1 MGSVI
6 LPRFLIFIVFL
17 LVACSQIPE
26 PAVETAIPPTIIP
39 SPTTTPTELILP
51 SSVPTDTAV
60 PNTPTP
66 FPTPTNTPEPTPIVY
81 QIQEGETLLGIAID
95 QGTTTEAILALN
107 PDLRPEA
114 LQIGQAIILPPKTTD
129 NIVDVVANTSIPTEI
144 LVYQT
149 QSYETSVGGFWVIG
163 EVENK
168 GAEAVENV
176 QVQIR
181 FLDDQGN
188 ELDTAVTW
196 VVNPIIQAGGKA
208 PFGILLPQKP
218 PFAQIDTA
226 VIGGNLV
233 AEMGERYIDLQL
245 TELNFNTEKPAL
257 QLNGVVENGGDA
269 EAIAI
274 QVIFSL
280 YDAENDLVGFTI
292 YELDD
297 SLPVGAAAGFSET
310 AVPLRTPVESVTA
323 SLFAYKL
330 VTETQ

>member
-1 MGSVI
+1 MFII
-6 LPRFLIFIVFL
+6 LL

-26 PAVETAIPPTIIP
+26 RAVETTVPPTIIP
-39 SPTTTPTELILP
+39 SPTTTPTELLLP
-51 SSVPTDTAV
+51 TIVPTDTAV

-81 QIQEGETLLGIAID
+81 QIQEGETLLGIAIA

-114 LQIGQAIILPPKTTD
+114 LQIGQAIILPPKTT
-129 NIVDVVANTSIPTEI
+129 NINAEVVADTSIPTEI

-149 QSYETSVGGFWVIG
+149 QTYETPVGGFWVIG

-168 GAEAVENV
+168 GSEAVENV

-188 ELDTAVTW
+188 ELNTAVTW
-196 VVNPIIQAGGKA
+196 IVNPIIQAGAKA

-218 PFAQIDTA
+218 PFAQMDTA
-226 VIGGNLV
+226 VIAGNLV
-233 AEMGERYIDLQL
+233 AEMGERTIDLQL
-245 TELNFNTEKPAL
+245 TELNIDTEKPAVE
-257 QLNGVVENGGDA
+257 LNGVVENVGDA
-269 EAIAI
+269 AATAI
-274 QVIFSL
+274 QIIFSL
-280 YDAENDLVGFTI
+280 YDAENKLVGFTVH
-292 YELDD
+292 ELDD
-297 SLPVGAAAGFSET
+297 SLPAGATVDFTET
-310 AVPLRTPVESVTA
+310 AVPLQVPVESVTA

-330 VTETQ
+330 VTETP